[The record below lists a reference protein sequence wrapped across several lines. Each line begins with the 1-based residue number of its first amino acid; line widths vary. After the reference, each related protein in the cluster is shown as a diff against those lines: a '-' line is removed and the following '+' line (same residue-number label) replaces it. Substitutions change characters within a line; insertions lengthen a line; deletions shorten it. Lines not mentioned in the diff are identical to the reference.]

1 MTRTTTLLGLAA
13 ATLACTAASSSPVG
27 EAFGNTIVSTYPDG
41 RSAELWLA
49 PDGSYAGQ
57 GRRHDPSSG
66 HWRVKD
72 AKLCLK
78 QARPIPA
85 PFSWCTPLPSSG
97 FAAAWAAKAPTGET
111 LSIKQVRGRVF
122 AA

>member
-1 MTRTTTLLGLAA
+1 MTRTTTLLALAV
-13 ATLACTAASSSPVG
+13 ATLACMAADSSPVE

-41 RSAELWLA
+41 RSAELWLS

-66 HWRVKD
+66 HWKVTG

-78 QARPIPA
+78 QARPIPV
-85 PFSWCTPLPSSG
+85 PFSWCTPLPGNGLS
-97 FAAAWAAKAPTGET
+97 AAWAGKAPTGET
-111 LSIKQVRGRVF
+111 IRIALVRGHILGG
-122 AA
+122 